1 MRTRFLLATA
11 AAATLAFAAPAAAN
25 PFSAVGPLSGPAG
38 QITLG
43 GAASNVPAEIDW
55 DIVGGVPNATLR
67 GRLFMTNAPAAQARV
82 RLRYF
87 DDAVSHTLLNTQA
100 GPIRNGVA
108 GVAVFGTNIGPEP
121 GSAHAHVELVVNG
134 AVVDTAVCTMGVP
147 AC

>member
-1 MRTRFLLATA
+1 MRKRFLLAT

-25 PFSAVGPLSGPAG
+25 PFSAVGPLSGPGG

-55 DIVGGVPNATLR
+55 GLAGGVPNPVLQ
-67 GRLFMTNAPAAQARV
+67 GRLFMNNVPAAQARV
-82 RLRYF
+82 RVRYF
-87 DDAVSHTLLNTQA
+87 NNAVSHTLLNTQA

-108 GVAVFGTNIGPEP
+108 GVGVFGTNIGPEP

-134 AVVDTAVCTMGVP
+134 AVVNTAVCTMGGP

>member
-25 PFSAVGPLSGPAG
+25 PFTSVGPLTGPAG
-38 QITLG
+38 QVTLG

-55 DIVGGVPNATLR
+55 DLVGGVPNPVLR
-67 GRLFMTNAPAAQARV
+67 GRLFMDNVPGAQARV
-82 RLRYF
+82 RVQYY

-100 GPIRNGVA
+100 GPIRNGVN
-108 GVAVFGTNIGPEP
+108 GVDVFGTNIGPEA
-121 GSAHAHVELVVNG
+121 GSAHAHVQLLVNG
-134 AVVDTAVCTMGVP
+134 AVVDTATCTMGGP